1 MRTAACS
8 SRLLCAGSDL
18 LLYLIPEK
26 MKLVNYL
33 KGDKVIWAIM
43 FLLSLLSVLV
53 VYSAVVTLAHKFKQ
67 GNTEFFLVKQIALI
81 SLGFVIAYLFH
92 RIRYTVFSKVAQVGL
107 FACVPLLLYTLLKG
121 VSQGDASRWIE
132 IPGLGLTFQSS
143 DVAKLVLLI
152 YVARVLT
159 IKGKTLT
166 DLRSVFRHLLLPIG
180 VICLLILPA
189 NFSTAALLFFNCF
202 LLMFIGGIHIRI
214 LAKIAGICLLAA
226 VLFFSWVWIL
236 PESIPGG
243 RGTTWKSRIENFSK
257 GDSKSN
263 YQSEQAKIAIA
274 TGGVIGKGPGNSTQ
288 RAFLPQASSDFIYA
302 IIIEE
307 YGLMAGF
314 VLLFL
319 YMVLLYRGIKILR
332 DNDKPFGALVAIGL
346 AFSLVFQALVNM
358 AVAVN
363 LFPVTGQPLP
373 LVSMGGTSLWFTMIS
388 LGIILSISRTTEDK
402 GEEKLEAA

>member
-1 MRTAACS
+1 
-8 SRLLCAGSDL
+8 
-18 LLYLIPEK
+18 
-26 MKLVNYL
+26 MKLFKYL

-43 FLLSLLSVLV
+43 LLLSLLSVLV
-53 VYSAVVTLAHKFKQ
+53 VYSSVVTLAHKFKK
-67 GNTEFFLVKQIALI
+67 GNTEFFLIKQFALI

-92 RIRYTVFSKVAQVGL
+92 RVRYTVFSKVAQIGL
-107 FACVPLLLYTLLKG
+107 IACVPLLLYTLLKG
-121 VSQGDASRWIE
+121 VSQGDASRWLE

-143 DVAKLVLLI
+143 DIAKLILLI
-152 YVARVLT
+152 YVARVITL
-159 IKGKTLT
+159 KGKELV
-166 DLRSVFRHLLLPIG
+166 DLKSVVRHLILPVG

-189 NFSTAALLFFNCF
+189 NFSTAALLFFNCL
-202 LLMFIGGIHIRI
+202 LLMFIGGIRFSI
-214 LAKIAGICLLAA
+214 LAKISGICLLAA
-226 VLFFSWVWIL
+226 TLFFSWVWVL

-243 RGTTWKSRIENFSK
+243 RGPTWKARIENFSK
-257 GDSKSN
+257 GDSKN
-263 YQSEQAKIAIA
+263 NFQSDQAKIAIA

-307 YGLMAGF
+307 YGLLAGF

-388 LGIILSISRTTEDK
+388 LGIMLSISKSTEDK
-402 GEEKLEAA
+402 TVEQLETA

>member
-1 MRTAACS
+1 
-8 SRLLCAGSDL
+8 
-18 LLYLIPEK
+18 
-26 MKLVNYL
+26 MKLFNYL

-67 GNTEFFLVKQIALI
+67 GNSEFYLIKQVIFFVV
-81 SLGFVIAYLFH
+81 GFVIAYWVHKLK
-92 RIRYTVFSKVAQVGL
+92 YTVFSKVAQVGL
-107 FACVPLLLYTLLKG
+107 IFCVPLLIYTLLKG
-121 VSQGDASRWIE
+121 VSAGDAQRWIW
-132 IPGLGLTFQSS
+132 IPGLKLTFQSS
-143 DVAKLVLLI
+143 DLAKLVLII
-152 YVARVLT
+152 YVARILA
-159 IKGKTLT
+159 IKGKELV
-166 DLRSVFRHLLLPIG
+166 DFKSVFRQLLLPIG
-180 VICLLILPA
+180 IICALILPA
-189 NFSTAALLFFNCF
+189 NFSTAAILFFNCVV
-202 LLMFIGGIHIRI
+202 LMFVGGINIKIILKILGICI
-214 LAKIAGICLLAA
+214 LAGGM
-226 VLFFSWVWIL
+226 FFSWIWLL

-243 RGTTWKSRIENFSK
+243 RGTTWKSRIENFSS
-257 GDSKSN
+257 GDTQSN

-307 YGLMAGF
+307 YGLLSGF

-319 YMVLLYRGIKILR
+319 YMILLYRGIKILR
-332 DNDKPFGALVAIGL
+332 DNDKPFGAFVAIGL

-373 LVSMGGTSLWFTMIS
+373 LVSMGGTSMIFTMIA
-388 LGIILSISRTTEDK
+388 LGIILSISRSVEDK
-402 GEEKLEAA
+402 TEEKLETA